1 VSAVDPERVGHV
13 HHQTVGEGEY
23 ALSQYYPEYRLGS
36 EGDNPKV
43 NCYTCHQGAFKP
55 VLGRDMITNYP
66 MLAKYDPYVPPTE
79 TAPKV
84 EIKGDHIDF
93 SGKVFFETGSAKISE
108 RSLPLLDA
116 VAKVMNDNPRVKK
129 VEIQGHTDNTGG
141 AAENLALSDA
151 RAIQVMTYIIS
162 DGVAPE
168 RLSAKGYGQTQP
180 VGDNSTDEGRDAN
193 RRVEFLITDMDEE
206 EAQQ

>member
-1 VSAVDPERVGHV
+1 
-13 HHQTVGEGEY
+13 
-23 ALSQYYPEYRLGS
+23 
-36 EGDNPKV
+36 
-43 NCYTCHQGAFKP
+43 
-55 VLGRDMITNYP
+55 
-66 MLAKYDPYVPPTE
+66 MLAKYGPYVPPTE

-116 VAKVMNDNPRVKK
+116 VAKVMNDNQRVKK
-129 VEIQGHTDNTGG
+129 VEIQGHTDNTGE
-141 AAENLALSDA
+141 AAENLALSNA
-151 RAIQVMTYIIS
+151 RAIEVMTYIIS

>member
-1 VSAVDPERVGHV
+1 
-13 HHQTVGEGEY
+13 
-23 ALSQYYPEYRLGS
+23 
-36 EGDNPKV
+36 
-43 NCYTCHQGAFKP
+43 
-55 VLGRDMITNYP
+55 
-66 MLAKYDPYVPPTE
+66 MLAKYGPYVPPTE

-93 SGKVFFETGSAKISE
+93 SGKVVFETGSAKISE

-116 VAKVMNDNPRVKK
+116 VAKVMNDNQRVKK
-129 VEIQGHTDNTGG
+129 VEIQGHTDNTGE
-141 AAENLALSDA
+141 AAENLALSNA
-151 RAIQVMTYIIS
+151 RAIEVMTYIIS